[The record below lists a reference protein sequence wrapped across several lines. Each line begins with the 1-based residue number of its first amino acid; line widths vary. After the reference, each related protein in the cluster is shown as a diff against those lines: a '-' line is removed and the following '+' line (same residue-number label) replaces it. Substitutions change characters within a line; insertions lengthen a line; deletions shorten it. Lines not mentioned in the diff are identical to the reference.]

1 MCQVLKIRNPFNRC
15 SQFAVAVAVAVFIA
29 IFVLEELPLIENC

>member
-15 SQFAVAVAVAVFIA
+15 SQFAVAVAVFIA